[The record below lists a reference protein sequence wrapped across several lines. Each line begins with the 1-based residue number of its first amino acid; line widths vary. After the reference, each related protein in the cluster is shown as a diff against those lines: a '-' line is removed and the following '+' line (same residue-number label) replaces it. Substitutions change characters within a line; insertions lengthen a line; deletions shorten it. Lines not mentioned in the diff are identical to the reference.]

1 MTDTSSILVG
11 LEILAL
17 VIGLGLAAGWDAR
30 SREVPDRLWQIVGLI
45 GAAIGASLVAGS
57 GLGPVL
63 LWLLVAGFALQHLFP
78 WDERWSG
85 DSNRWPELFEVSLYV
100 GTGAVL
106 LAAGWAYGLDA
117 NGVPVA
123 AVAVYAA
130 VLLARGLF
138 EGRILYGGAD
148 AKAVITIAVL
158 LPLWSTPLL
167 AQTTTLTA
175 LLQVTPFALTALVNG
190 AVLALAVPIW
200 LAIRNARRGEFSFA
214 RGFLGTSIA
223 TDELSLRFVWLHE
236 PKLEGR
242 APPMEF
248 DTAAEDHQLRVEQ
261 AAKLRG
267 QGIARVWVTPQIPL
281 VLFFALGAGLAL
293 LLGNVLLD
301 LAVLL

>member
-1 MTDTSSILVG
+1 MTDMSSIFVG

-45 GAAIGASLVAGS
+45 GAAVGASLVAGS

-78 WDERWSG
+78 WDERWGGGS
-85 DSNRWPELFEVSLYV
+85 SRWPELFEVFLYV
-100 GTGAVL
+100 GTGVVL
-106 LAAGWAYGLDA
+106 LAAGWAYGLGA
-117 NGVPVA
+117 SGVPVA
-123 AVAVYAA
+123 AIAVYAA

-138 EGRILYGGAD
+138 EVRVLYGGAD
-148 AKAVITIAVL
+148 AKALITVAVL

-175 LLQVTPFALTALVNG
+175 LLQVTPFALTALING

-214 RGFLGTSIA
+214 RGFLGTSIP

-242 APPMEF
+242 APPMEL
-248 DTAAEDHQLRVEQ
+248 DTAAEDHQLRIEQ
-261 AAKLRG
+261 GAELRAR
-267 QGIARVWVTPQIPL
+267 GIARVWVTPQIPL

-301 LAVLL
+301 LAALL